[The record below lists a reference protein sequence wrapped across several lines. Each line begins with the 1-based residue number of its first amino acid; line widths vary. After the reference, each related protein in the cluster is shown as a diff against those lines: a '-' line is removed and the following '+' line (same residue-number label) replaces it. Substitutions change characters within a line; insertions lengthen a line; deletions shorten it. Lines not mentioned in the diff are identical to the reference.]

1 MSEDHR
7 TKPRPAKSFILEDWD
22 IVSFTDPTGALKL
35 CLSGRAFGSTLPLG
49 GEIVRTSAISRYYMD
64 GNRLVIFTRSGSEY
78 KLGMRDAPQA
88 EDKRRLIR
96 YLDQISSVDNNEFI
110 RSGSDTQTNI
120 LGTQGSG
127 SWDEK
132 GSVAA

>member
-1 MSEDHR
+1 MTEDKR
-7 TKPRPAKSFILEDWD
+7 TKPRPAKSFILEDWE
-22 IVSFTDPTGALKL
+22 ILSFSDPTGGLKL

-49 GEIVRTSAISRYYMD
+49 GEIVRTSAIARYLMD

-88 EDKRRLIR
+88 EDKRRLTR
-96 YLDQISSVDNNEFI
+96 YLDQISNIDNNELI

-120 LGTQGSG
+120 LGSQRSD